1 MVSVRPI
8 ARFLKKLHT
17 CICRVQ
23 FHRLEALVLF
33 KWRAGPFPDST
44 HFALTSKLIAICGHG
59 DRMPMLETNI
69 GTCKV
74 GEELLRALA
83 VLQSS

>member
-1 MVSVRPI
+1 
-8 ARFLKKLHT
+8 
-17 CICRVQ
+17 
-23 FHRLEALVLF
+23 
-33 KWRAGPFPDST
+33 
-44 HFALTSKLIAICGHG
+44 
-59 DRMPMLETNI
+59 MPMLETNI